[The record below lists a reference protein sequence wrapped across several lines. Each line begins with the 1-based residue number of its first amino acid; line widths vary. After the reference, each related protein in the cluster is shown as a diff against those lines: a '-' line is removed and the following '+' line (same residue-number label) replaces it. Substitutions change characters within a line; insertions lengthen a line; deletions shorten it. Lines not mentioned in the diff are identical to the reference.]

1 MGRSSDADGKKVEVK
16 DLQDV
21 LEFIRGCGSLCL
33 HLFECL
39 SARIPLSLISF

>member
-1 MGRSSDADGKKVEVK
+1 MRRSSEEHEKEVEVE